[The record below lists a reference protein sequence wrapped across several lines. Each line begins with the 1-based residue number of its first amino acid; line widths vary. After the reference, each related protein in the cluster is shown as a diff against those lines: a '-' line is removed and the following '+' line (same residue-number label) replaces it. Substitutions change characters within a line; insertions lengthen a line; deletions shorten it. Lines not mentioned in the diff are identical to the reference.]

1 MKLMKELE
9 MPRPRDVVSSFFE
22 HGFFNISN

>member
-1 MKLMKELE
+1 MNLMNELE